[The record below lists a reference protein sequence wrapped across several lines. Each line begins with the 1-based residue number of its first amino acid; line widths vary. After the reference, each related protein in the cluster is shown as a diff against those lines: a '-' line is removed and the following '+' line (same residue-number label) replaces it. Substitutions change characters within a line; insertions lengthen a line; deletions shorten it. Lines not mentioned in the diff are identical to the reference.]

1 MSDRTPIR
9 LKSQPRSE
17 MYFLA
22 PDDLTIIGLDTD
34 DGPEHP
40 MYDERIN
47 NSLDAQTMD
56 DIRTHGILQNV
67 RVCRDGDGYIVVDGR
82 QRVRLAREINKVD
95 KRDEETMIRVP
106 VVIARADEIGLMRQA
121 FAANEHRTADD
132 PVTRALKMQRMLD
145 RGAPMKAVAVTFRFR
160 NVTEA
165 KAALSVLDLSA
176 AGSEALKAG
185 RISYAAALELAKA
198 PRKDQEAALNVLLG
212 DGADAAPTPAAV
224 EDENAEP
231 SPVEAAPASRS
242 GTGSP
247 TAAQIRRVTQGKAAG
262 TRGVDRR
269 RLQRMLD
276 DSAFA
281 TAIGDTAKAV
291 ITWLTTGDPEALPE
305 SIRDEVQ
312 AAFDRAGQIRQA
324 KAPKAKGAGKGKT
337 SKAKGAGK
345 GKGKRKPKP
354 TPEEKAE
361 AAEKLARFKRGEPL
375 NDSTAEAPTPEPTP
389 EPPPAD
395 DGDDDLRRMGVIVET
410 RD

>member
-1 MSDRTPIR
+1 MSERTPIR

-47 NSLDAQTMD
+47 NPLDTQTMD
-56 DIRTHGILQNV
+56 DIRAHGILQNV
-67 RVCRDGDGYIVVDGR
+67 RVCRDGDGYVVVDGR

-95 KRDEETMIRVP
+95 KRDDETMIRVP
-106 VVIARADEIGLMRQA
+106 VVITRADEIGLMRQA
-121 FAANEHRTADD
+121 FAVNEHRTADD

-145 RGAPMKAVAVTFRFR
+145 RGASMKAVATTFRFR

-165 KAALSVLDLSA
+165 KAALTVLDLSA

-185 RISYAAALELAKA
+185 RISFAAALELAKA

-212 DGADAAPTPAAV
+212 DGADVAPSPTA

-231 SPVEAAPASRS
+231 GPAEATPAPRS

-324 KAPKAKGAGKGKT
+324 KSAGKAKGT
-337 SKAKGAGK
+337 GK
-345 GKGKRKPKP
+345 GKGKRKPKA
-354 TPEEKAE
+354 TAEEKAE

-375 NDSTAEAPTPEPTP
+375 SDDASETSVEASPP
-389 EPPPAD
+389 EPPPVD